1 MDETKSKKPCTRH
14 TAVPD
19 DLSPDVVK
27 KELELMSFA
36 IVSHSQC
43 PGLTRRDEDK
53 SASTRD
59 DY

>member
-1 MDETKSKKPCTRH
+1 MDETKSKKACTRH

-27 KELELMSFA
+27 KELEFMSFA

-43 PGLTRRDEDK
+43 PGLTRLDENK